1 MDELFKVAVKELGQK
16 EIEGPEDNPTI
27 VNYAKE
33 SVFGWVNDDETPWC
47 SIFLNWCAAKA
58 GLEKSSKANARSWLL
73 VGDAIENPEPGDIV
87 VLWRGA
93 VDSWEGHVGILF
105 GFSKNSER
113 IYILGGN
120 QGNQV
125 SIAGFPTKQ
134 VLGYRR
140 LRSVNPIEIPETT
153 LRLGSKGDDVKA
165 LQDALKIAGFDCG
178 TSDGDFGV
186 KTQRAVRELQSTQ
199 TNLAID
205 GVFGPRTREYLIE
218 IINQK

>member
-1 MDELFKVAVKELGQK
+1 MDKLFIEAVNQLGQK
-16 EIEGPEDNPTI
+16 EIEGAEDNPVI

-33 SVFGWVNDDETPWC
+33 SNFGWVDDDETPWC

-73 VGDAIENPEPGDIV
+73 VGDKTENPEPGDIV

-105 GFSKNSER
+105 GFSKDSKR
-113 IYILGGN
+113 VYILGGN

-125 SIAGFPTKQ
+125 SIAGFPTEQ

-140 LRSVNPIEIPETT
+140 LRPDNPIDIPDRI
-153 LRLGSKGDDVKA
+153 LKMGSKGDDVKT

-178 TSDGDFGV
+178 TSDGDFGI
-186 KTQRAVRELQSTQ
+186 KMDRAVRELQSTR
-199 TNLAID
+199 TNLIID
-205 GVFGPRTREYLIE
+205 GVFGADTRAYLIE
-218 IINQK
+218 ILNQ